1 MMYLLRIIVILLGIL
16 SIFPQCKENKEAAGP
31 DAAGSGLKEK
41 KYTIVIVYDG
51 AHERESFN
59 IMLDSF
65 KKKIKSEL
73 NKEKS
78 RVEYALYFTKNDP
91 VIAKTIVESIKK
103 RGPDLIFTMNNP
115 SAFADIHIAKKLTD
129 PKYRFVSENCIPRRS
144 GVIDSWE
151 KPGGNITGVG
161 IFIQLN
167 SQIRL
172 MKKLNPAAKK
182 LVFFSWNR
190 MVKLNEWFEEEIK
203 KACRNEKIELIEFKR
218 TAHIEDEINFIKK
231 YSNRGKEYFFM
242 GGISAFVHRDGR
254 PVKNIVD
261 AEMKWYRKNV
271 KIPMIVY
278 DETAI
283 MHGMLGGA
291 SVIWDDLGEQ
301 LAEKGLR
308 VLKGEDPGAI
318 PWEYPRK
325 FDIVLNRKRA
335 EFLKIDIPKNLLQAA
350 YRVYLDYDGTLAEK

>member
-1 MMYLLRIIVILLGIL
+1 MMYLLRLLLPPLLILTA
-16 SIFPQCKENKEAAGP
+16 FTQCKEKKDLPGSETVR
-31 DAAGSGLKEK
+31 SGLEGKV
-41 KYTIVIVYDG
+41 YSIIIVYDG

-65 KKKIKSEL
+65 KKKI
-73 NKEKS
+73 N
-78 RVEYALYFTKNDP
+78 RVLKKNNSAAEYKLYFTKNDP
-91 VIAKTIVESIKK
+91 DTAKTIVEVIKRK
-103 RGPDLIFTMNNP
+103 KPDLVFTMNSP
-115 SAFADIHIAKKLTD
+115 SAFADINIAKKLNG
-129 PKYRFVSENCIPRRS
+129 PRYRFVSENCIPERS
-144 GVIDSWE
+144 GVINSWK

-161 IFIQLN
+161 IFIQMN

-172 MKKLNPAAKK
+172 MKKLNPAVKK

-190 MVKLNEWFEEEIK
+190 MVKLNEWFENEIK
-203 KACRNEKIELIEFKR
+203 KACREEGIELLEFKR
-218 TAHIEDEINFIKK
+218 TANIEDEIEFIKK

-261 AEMKWYRKNV
+261 VEMKWYRKNV

-308 VLKGEDPGAI
+308 ILKGEDPGTI
-318 PWEYPRK
+318 PWDYPRK
-325 FDIVLNRKRA
+325 FDIVINKKRA
-335 EFLKIDIPKNLLQAA
+335 EFLKIKIPQNILNAA
-350 YRVYLDYDGTLAEK
+350 FRVYVDYNGTLAGK